1 MIMADTDVIVDL
13 LRSFPPA
20 VQWLE
25 SLNDELILPGFV
37 VMELID
43 GCKDR
48 CDQGCVERI
57 IRPFPITWPSRETL
71 NSALSAFAEHHLSHG
86 LSMLDSVIGQTAADL
101 GFPLATFN
109 RKHYSVINGLKT
121 IQPYSRKA

>member
-1 MIMADTDVIVDL
+1 MADTDVIVDL

-25 SLNDELILPGFV
+25 SLNDDLILTGFV

-48 CDQGCVERI
+48 SDQRRVERV

-71 NSALSAFAEHHLSHG
+71 NSALSVFSEYHLVHG
-86 LSMLDSVIGQTAADL
+86 LSMLDSVIGQTARDL
-101 GFPLATFN
+101 GLPLATFN
-109 RKHYSVINGLKT
+109 RKHYSVIRGLKT
-121 IQPYSRKA
+121 VQPYPR

>member
-25 SLNDELILPGFV
+25 SVNDELILPGFV

-48 CDQGCVERI
+48 SDQRRI
-57 IRPFPITWPSRETL
+57 QRVIRPLPITWPSRDTL
-71 NSALSAFAEHHLSHG
+71 SLALSAFAEHHLSHG
-86 LSMLDSVIGQTAADL
+86 LSMLDSVIGQTAVDV
-101 GFPLATFN
+101 GYPLATFN
-109 RKHYSVINGLKT
+109 RKHYSLIRGLKT
-121 IQPYSRKA
+121 IQPYPR